1 MLSPSQVK
9 SLHVLK
15 SHLGLDD
22 PAYRKALKDA
32 CGVESSKDPR
42 LGNREF
48 GLIADAMRGAAEE
61 KAKAGGWSPAQ
72 IRIFKRYAKLVYE
85 TLNEARSVIQTTA
98 GVMSEE
104 APSLDERAFDAVM
117 SAMEAELDAMA
128 SSGLAEIPKGM
139 DIQYWRRKSASMTS
153 RQRWLITTLLSEI
166 VAKLGDGAPPDPS
179 SWLTG
184 FCRKATGL
192 PLPNGW
198 ESLDTASA
206 AKAVEALRLRKRQV

>member
-1 MLSPSQVK
+1 MFSPAQVK

-22 PAYRKALKDA
+22 PQYRKTLKDT
-32 CGVESSKDPR
+32 CGAESSKDPR

-48 GLIADAMRGAAEE
+48 GLIADAMRRQAET
-61 KAKAGGWSPAQ
+61 KTRQTGWSPQQ
-72 IRIFKRYAKLVYE
+72 IRIFKRYANLVYE

-104 APSLDERAFDAVM
+104 APSLDERDFDAVM

-128 SSGLAEIPKGM
+128 SAGLADIPKNM
-139 DIQYWRRKSASMTS
+139 DIHYWRRNAASMTS
-153 RQRWLITTLLSEI
+153 RQRWMITTTLSDI
-166 VAKLGDGAPPDPS
+166 IANLGDNAPPNPD

-184 FCRKATGL
+184 FSRKATGL

-198 ESLDTASA
+198 QSLDASA
-206 AKAVEALRLRKRQV
+206 ASKVIEALRLRKRQS